1 MSRNDHIMIIS
12 LDSVKALG
20 APLMEEGTEAQ
31 RFQSTALDHCWQ
43 AETPSLYPRAQG
55 LPPGHPE
62 VW

>member
-1 MSRNDHIMIIS
+1 MIIS

-43 AETPSLYPRAQG
+43 AETLSLYPRAQG
-55 LPPGHPE
+55 LPPVHPE